1 VEASNFAISRFW
13 RYILRMAKLDPIIS
27 EFDTEEDAE
36 AYDKWFREQV
46 EAALASTKPRIPD
59 AVVKA
64 RTKAT
69 LDKYRNA

>member
-1 VEASNFAISRFW
+1 
-13 RYILRMAKLDPIIS
+13 MAKLDPIVS

-46 EAALASTKPRIPD
+46 EKALRSKGPWIPHEE
-59 AVVKA
+59 VKA
-64 RTKAT
+64 RTKAI